1 MKPKTKSEMM
11 AEWASQ
17 PDQLKRERE
26 VKAIRKAMDDARA
39 VMRDGLTRYVK
50 KKTKARSMAKAEADP
65 FAELEGWE
73 SMEQIQDAYGYGE
86 ITADRRDKLTDLWE
100 AREAARNS
108 RKGADKYHD
117 LVTEMLE
124 TPFKVYIYCT
134 KAPQQL
140 ITIFKDGE
148 ETMDGEIHHG
158 KPVFIKFNKLLPD
171 SVRGKTQAVIGEF
184 ICDDIRRIGPEYCI
198 VKEDIESAIS
208 GSCLTVPQVKDY
220 AGWKSGM
227 SYADLKDLYGWHIS
241 NFKLYKKPVKLKD
254 FWAIQPCTHRGDCC
268 TCRRWDAEKLICR
281 GEAFGIERPPQSWCY
296 MEDGR

>member
-1 MKPKTKSEMM
+1 M
-11 AEWASQ
+11 
-17 PDQLKRERE
+17 
-26 VKAIRKAMDDARA
+26 KAILLSIRPEWCDLIIRGQKTLEVR
-39 VMRDGLTRYVK
+39 RTRPK
-50 KKTKARSMAKAEADP
+50 
-65 FAELEGWE
+65 
-73 SMEQIQDAYGYGE
+73 
-86 ITADRRDKLTDLWE
+86 
-100 AREAARNS
+100 
-108 RKGADKYHD
+108 
-117 LVTEMLE
+117 LE

-171 SVRGKTQAVIGEF
+171 SVRGKTQAVIGEV

-241 NFKLYKKPVKLKD
+241 DLKIWDEPVRLKNFWGMKPCK
-254 FWAIQPCTHRGDCC
+254 HGGDCC
-268 TCRRWDAEKLICR
+268 TCLQWDNMKEKCCASRYIS
-281 GEAFGIERPPQSWCY
+281 RPPQSWYY
-296 MEDGR
+296 MEDEE

>member
-1 MKPKTKSEMM
+1 M
-11 AEWASQ
+11 
-17 PDQLKRERE
+17 
-26 VKAIRKAMDDARA
+26 KAILMSIRPEWCDLIIRGQKTLEVRK
-39 VMRDGLTRYVK
+39 TRPK
-50 KKTKARSMAKAEADP
+50 
-65 FAELEGWE
+65 
-73 SMEQIQDAYGYGE
+73 
-86 ITADRRDKLTDLWE
+86 
-100 AREAARNS
+100 
-108 RKGADKYHD
+108 
-117 LVTEMLE
+117 LE

-281 GEAFGIERPPQSWCY
+281 GEAFGIERPPQSWY
-296 MEDGR
+296 YVEDGR